1 MKKLL
6 MILLCVPLIGLGQ
19 NVYHED
25 SVNTPRN
32 GFATLKKDMSKITGK
47 VNHWFSDGNLEGYT
61 NYKNGLKHGE
71 EKIFHDEGHIEFE
84 GSWYEGNPDGIHK
97 TWSRKRPGHLIIL
110 CKYTKGKKIGFVS
123 NDEWQAHRTL
133 PLVEKLLS
141 AQCKEVETAP
151 IEAFPI
157 GNDLIDTEEL
167 VQAVQSKDVDAIII
181 GNAA

>member
-61 NYKNGLKHGE
+61 NYKNGLW
-71 EKIFHDEGHIEFE
+71 IRRF
-84 GSWYEGNPDGIHK
+84 
-97 TWSRKRPGHLIIL
+97 
-110 CKYTKGKKIGFVS
+110 
-123 NDEWQAHRTL
+123 
-133 PLVEKLLS
+133 
-141 AQCKEVETAP
+141 
-151 IEAFPI
+151 
-157 GNDLIDTEEL
+157 
-167 VQAVQSKDVDAIII
+167 III
-181 GNAA
+181 

>member
-1 MKKLL
+1 
-6 MILLCVPLIGLGQ
+6 MILVAQMIFVVSELMDKKGGNFMIEVEVFNPTGAIEIEKL
-19 NVYHED
+19 HA
-25 SVNTPRN
+25 RR
-32 GFATLKKDMSKITGK
+32 LKD
-47 VNHWFSDGNLEGYT
+47 F
-61 NYKNGLKHGE
+61 
-71 EKIFHDEGHIEFE
+71 
-84 GSWYEGNPDGIHK
+84 
-97 TWSRKRPGHLIIL
+97 
-110 CKYTKGKKIGFVS
+110 KGKKIGFVS

-167 VQAVQSKDVDAIII
+167 VQVVQSKDVDAIII

>member
-6 MILLCVPLIGLGQ
+6 LILLCVPLIGLGQ

-110 CKYTKGKKIGFVS
+110 CKYTKGKKIGLWKKWHDNGQIILEEKYDNGKLVS
-123 NDEWQAHRTL
+123 LKCWGKN
-133 PLVEKLLS
+133 
-141 AQCKEVETAP
+141 
-151 IEAFPI
+151 
-157 GNDLIDTEEL
+157 GNKIDCE
-167 VQAVQSKDVDAIII
+167 
-181 GNAA
+181 